1 MKSVRT
7 PMARV
12 RGLGS
17 AKDGT
22 GHWWMQRLSSLA
34 LIPLGI
40 WFVASVIATAGAD
53 FTAMRAWIGSPVVA
67 ALLILVIV
75 AAFYHAYLG
84 LQVVVEDYVH
94 HHGAKIATVVAL
106 KGLAILLGL
115 AGVLAVL
122 TILFQG

>member
-1 MKSVRT
+1 MKSMRT

-22 GHWWMQRLSSLA
+22 AHWWGQRLSALA
-34 LIPLGI
+34 LVPLSV
-40 WFVASVIATAGAD
+40 WFVASVIAMAGAD
-53 FTAMRAWIGSPVVA
+53 YTAMVAWVSNPLVA
-67 ALLILVIV
+67 GLLILLIV
-75 AAFYHAYLG
+75 ATFYHGTLG

-94 HHGAKIATVVAL
+94 HEGAKFATIIAL
-106 KGLAILLGL
+106 KGLAIVLGL
-115 AGVLAVL
+115 AGVLSVL